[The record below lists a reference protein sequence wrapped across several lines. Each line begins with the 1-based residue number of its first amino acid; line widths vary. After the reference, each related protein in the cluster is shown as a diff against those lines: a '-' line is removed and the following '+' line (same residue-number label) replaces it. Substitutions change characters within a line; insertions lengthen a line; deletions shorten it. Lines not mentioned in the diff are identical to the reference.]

1 MKQIKEVINQLS
13 TQINNINDDKYNEM
27 FNNISFIL
35 DGLTNKIEEVMVN
48 QAVLAENLKYL
59 DDDLSDIQEE
69 LFEEVSL
76 EDLDEFEDE
85 YKEINCEKC
94 GKPIYIESSALKENK
109 EIPCPYCGENIIH
122 K

>member
-85 YKEINCEKC
+85 YKEMICDKC